1 MKALAL
7 AALLLAL
14 AAPTASAATADDEV
28 PKLKGTLTYA
38 RTGGIAGVNDN
49 LRIKRDGWSLL
60 NGREFRL
67 RKVEREAI
75 AKLVDEAKLERAKVT
90 PKPAVPDAFNHTLTY
105 RKHTIAFDDP
115 STPKKVKKLRDLL
128 GRLIAKYDET

>member
-1 MKALAL
+1 MRFIALAV
-7 AALLLAL
+7 LLLAL
-14 AAPTASAATADDEV
+14 TAPTAAADEV
-28 PKLKGTLTYA
+28 PKLKSTLTYA
-38 RTGGIAGVNDN
+38 RTGGIAGVNDSF
-49 LRIKRDGWSLL
+49 RIKRDGWSLL

-75 AKLVDEAKLERAKVT
+75 AKLVEEAKLERVKVQT
-90 PKPAVPDAFNHTLTY
+90 KPAVPDAFIHTLTY
-105 RKHTIAFDDP
+105 RRHTITFDDP

>member
-1 MKALAL
+1 MKAIALAL
-7 AALLLAL
+7 TLLAL
-14 AAPTASAATADDEV
+14 TAPVASAADT

-49 LRIKRDGWSLL
+49 FRIKRDGWALL

-67 RKVEREAI
+67 RKVEREAV
-75 AKLVDEAKLERAKVT
+75 AKLVEQAKLENAKVV

-105 RKHTIAFDDP
+105 RKHTISFDDP
-115 STPKKVKKLRDLL
+115 STPKKVKPLRDLL
-128 GRLIAKYDET
+128 GRLISKYDET

>member
-1 MKALAL
+1 MKFIAF

-14 AAPTASAATADDEV
+14 TAPTAAAADDEI

-49 LRIKRDGWSLL
+49 LRIKRDGRSLL

-67 RKVEREAI
+67 RKVEREAV
-75 AKLVDEAKLERAKVT
+75 AKLVAAAKLERIKVT
-90 PKPAVPDAFNHTLTY
+90 SKPAVPDAFIHTMTY
-105 RKHTIAFDDP
+105 RKHTITFDDP
-115 STPKKVKKLRDLL
+115 STPKKVKQLRDLL

>member
-1 MKALAL
+1 MKLIALAV
-7 AALLLAL
+7 LLLAL
-14 AAPTASAATADDEV
+14 TAPAASAADV

-38 RTGGIAGVNDN
+38 RTGGIAGVDDN
-49 LRIKRDGWSLL
+49 LRIRRDGRSLL

-67 RKVEREAI
+67 RKVEREAV
-75 AKLVDEAKLERAKVT
+75 AKLVEEAKLEKVKVK

-128 GRLIAKYDET
+128 GRLIAKYDES

>member
-1 MKALAL
+1 MKLIALAVL
-7 AALLLAL
+7 LSALI
-14 AAPTASAATADDEV
+14 APAASAAEV

-38 RTGGIAGVNDN
+38 RTGGIAGVDDN
-49 LRIKRDGWSLL
+49 LRIKRDGRSLL

-67 RKVEREAI
+67 RKVEREAV
-75 AKLVDEAKLERAKVT
+75 AKLVEDAKLEKVKVT
-90 PKPAVPDAFNHTLTY
+90 PKPAVPDAFVHTLTY

-128 GRLIAKYDET
+128 RRLIAKYDEN